1 MTNIINIEFEYPW
14 VLMLL
19 ALIPVILWWLKTI
32 GRSWNSFFPVPSAE
46 YGNMILSWKVILFRS
61 LPILKLISLT
71 LIIIAMSGPRS
82 SLKEESVKSDG
93 IDIMIVMDVST
104 SMLALDFEPNRLEA
118 AKALAKE
125 FISGRQH
132 DRIGLVIF
140 AAEAFAFSPAT
151 TDHQLLYDYIDQINT
166 DFLKDGTA
174 IGNGVAAAVNRL
186 KNSESDSKVIIML
199 TDGINNTGYIDPM
212 IAVEIAR
219 EFGIKIYTIGIGSND
234 YADFPARNIFGQV
247 IYQKVLVELDEELLE
262 EMARDTDGYYFR
274 ATDTPELREVYE
286 KIDKLEKTRI
296 EISVYKRY
304 SGQFRIFLIPALLI
318 LSLVFISENTILR
331 SLP

>member
-1 MTNIINIEFEYPW
+1 MNINNIEFEYPW
-14 VLMLL
+14 MLL
-19 ALIPVILWWLKTI
+19 LLVLIPLILWWINKP
-32 GRSWNSFFPVPSAE
+32 GRSWNLFFPVPSAD
-46 YGNMILSWKVILFRS
+46 YGNINSSWKIILFKT
-61 LPILKLISLT
+61 LPILKLLSLI
-71 LIIIAMSGPRS
+71 LIIIAMSGPRL
-82 SLKEESVKSDG
+82 SLTEESVKSDG

-125 FISGRQH
+125 FISVRKH
-132 DRIGLVIF
+132 DRMGLVIF
-140 AAEAFAFSPAT
+140 AAEAFTFSPVT
-151 TDHQLLYDYIDQINT
+151 TDHQLLFEYIDQIST

-199 TDGINNTGYIDPM
+199 TDGINNTGYIDPL
-212 IAVEIAR
+212 IAAEIAR
-219 EFGIKIYTIGIGSND
+219 KFGIKVYTIGIGSND
-234 YADFPARNIFGQV
+234 YADFPATNIFGQPV
-247 IYQKVLVELDEELLE
+247 YQKVRVELDEKLLE
-262 EMARDTDGYYFR
+262 EMAKTTEGFYFR

-296 EISVYKRY
+296 EVSVFKRY
-304 SGQFRIFLIPALLI
+304 SEQFRIFLISALI
-318 LSLVFISENTILR
+318 LVFIAFLFENTLLR

>member
-1 MTNIINIEFEYPW
+1 MINVSNIEFEYPW
-14 VLMLL
+14 MLVLL
-19 ALIPVILWWLKTI
+19 ALIPLIYWWLNKQ

-46 YGNMILSWKVILFRS
+46 YGNINSSWKVILFRA
-61 LPILKLISLT
+61 LPYLKLISLS
-71 LIIIAMSGPRS
+71 LIIIAMTGPRLG
-82 SLKEESVKSDG
+82 LKEESVKSDG

-118 AKALAKE
+118 AKELAKE
-125 FISGRQH
+125 FISGRKH

-140 AAEAFAFSPAT
+140 AAEAFTFSPT
-151 TDHQLLYDYIDQINT
+151 TIDHQLLYDYIDQIQT

-186 KNSESDSKVIIML
+186 KDSESNSKVIIML
-199 TDGINNTGYIDPM
+199 TDGINNTGYVDPA
-212 IAVEIAR
+212 IATEIAR
-219 EFGIKIYTIGIGSND
+219 NYGIKIYTIGIGSND
-234 YADFPARNIFGQV
+234 LADFPARNIFGQV
-247 IYQKVLVELDEELLE
+247 VYQKVRVELDEQLLE
-262 EMARDTDGYYFR
+262 EMAKATEGYYFR

-296 EISVYKRY
+296 EVSVFKRY
-304 SGQFRIFLIPALLI
+304 YEQFRMFLIPALI
-318 LSLVFISENTILR
+318 LLFLVFLSENTVLR